1 MQNPIQFLNHVRFC
15 CLMRNNQ
22 YKSLAEFRLFG
33 LHFKFNP
40 SIYILIAVWIFG
52 TGQLKSQNLPDSITV
67 QDTTSKI
74 SDTTKLDSLNI
85 PKKKKKGGLN
95 EIIQFE
101 ASVSMVL
108 EISKKEVTLY
118 NEASIVT
125 PKTNL
130 ESHYIKVSLETKNL
144 FAKGTVDTNG
154 VYTAKPILKDKGETY
169 TADSMQYNSST
180 GRGKVYGLKLAQD
193 ESHIHLGTV
202 LKDSSG
208 SFTGVR
214 GKITTCDADEPHFY
228 LNASRVKVIP
238 DNKALFSAANLVF
251 QGIPTPI
258 ALPFGLAPLKKGQRD
273 GILFPSLGFN
283 SFNRSFYLQNFGY
296 YIGLG
301 QHSDIQINT
310 DAYLNGDFRAALQTQ
325 YYKRYVFRGTLN
337 LQYSRFSNGA
347 EITSPTFAFSN
358 DFAIRSNFNLDPKY
372 LPGVRLGGNI
382 NIVTSGFNQRN
393 SRDINN
399 LSNNQFTS
407 SINYGQS
414 FFKNKVNLSMAARHT
429 QNTQTRDFRLDL
441 PSINLG
447 VSSLTPFASKT
458 GSNQKW
464 YQQLRLSYS
473 GNMQNQINT
482 KDSILFS
489 DRYQDALAD
498 FRSGVRHS
506 IPVNTN
512 IKLFDGILNLT
523 PSFNYRENWHFKGV
537 TKEINSIDNS
547 IIESDTSGFF
557 RQYAYSFSS
566 SLKTNIYGT
575 FNGLK
580 LGRVTAIR
588 HTITPRMG
596 ISYSPEIDPYSRG
609 WTRTYTDTSG
619 KVIDYNLFSNS
630 PAGNLTQRQTGLV
643 SFGLNN
649 NLQGKKTGISI
660 DSTKKAKAEK
670 FNIIDQLNLSGSY
683 NLFADSLKFSD
694 IRMTFNTVL
703 AKVIRIN
710 ANANYSPYVRTDA
723 GRTINRYVLQENGS
737 LMRLRSAGI
746 NINTSLNAKTFKK
759 KKSSNSFIPKKVIP
773 EEEQELRN
781 IENNRG
787 RYYDFNIPW
796 SVNFSYMANY
806 NAETPIASARLSTNR
821 FRISGDI
828 SITDNWKI
836 GYQTGYDFR
845 AGSLEGSQF
854 TVARNLHC
862 WQLEFS
868 WVPTGYG
875 KQWVFTLRPVS
886 RLLQDLKLNKRVYS
900 NPALM

>member
-1 MQNPIQFLNHVRFC
+1 MKFKGVLHIII
-15 CLMRNNQ
+15 
-22 YKSLAEFRLFG
+22 G
-33 LHFKFNP
+33 L
-40 SIYILIAVWIFG
+40 WICN
-52 TGQLKSQNLPDSITV
+52 THNTQAQVTPKQAIDSM
-67 QDTTSKI
+67 DTSRI
-74 SDTTKLDSLNI
+74 SDTLVNI
-85 PKKKKKGGLN
+85 QAKESPKKKKSGLN
-95 EIIQFE
+95 DIIKFE
-101 ASVSMVL
+101 AQDSMVL
-108 EISKKEVTLY
+108 SLGSKEVILY
-118 NEASIVT
+118 NDAQIIT
-125 PKTNL
+125 PKTEL
-130 ESHYIKVSLETKNL
+130 ESYYIRVSLETKNL
-144 FAKGTVDTNG
+144 FAKGVVDSQNT
-154 VYTAKPILKDKGETY
+154 YQHKPILKDKGDTY
-169 TADSMQYNSST
+169 TADSMQYNSAS
-180 GRGKVYGLKLAQD
+180 GRGKVYGLKLAQE
-193 ESHIHLGTV
+193 ESHIHLGEV

-208 SFTGVR
+208 SFTGVH
-214 GKITTCDADEPHFY
+214 GKITTCDADHPHFY
-228 LNASRVKVIP
+228 LNASKVKVIP
-238 DNKALFSAANLVF
+238 DNKALFGAANLVF

-283 SFNRSFYLQNFGY
+283 SFNQSFYLQNFGY

-301 QHSDIQINT
+301 QHSDIQING

-325 YYKRYVFRGTLN
+325 YYKRYVFKGTLN
-337 LQYSRFSNGA
+337 LQFSRFSNGA
-347 EITSPTFAFSN
+347 EITSPDFVFSN
-358 DFAIRSNFNLDPKY
+358 DFGIRSNFNLDPKY
-372 LPGVRLGGNI
+372 LPGLRLGGNI
-382 NIVTSGFNQRN
+382 NVVTSGFNQRN

-414 FFKNKVNLSMAARHT
+414 FFKNKINLSMAARHT

-441 PSINLG
+441 PSINVG

-464 YQQLRLSYS
+464 YQQLRVSYS

-489 DRYQDALAD
+489 DRYQEALDD

-506 IPVNTN
+506 IPINTN
-512 IKLFDGILNLT
+512 IKMLDGILNLT
-523 PSFNYRENWHFKGV
+523 PSLSYRENWHFKGV
-537 TKEINSIDNS
+537 IKDINTVDNS
-547 IIESDTSGFF
+547 VINTDTTGFF

-588 HTITPRMG
+588 HTITPRLAL
-596 ISYSPEIDPYSRG
+596 SYSPEIDAFSRG
-609 WTRTYTDTSG
+609 WRRTYTDTSG
-619 KVIDYNLFSNS
+619 KVIEYDLFSSS
-630 PAGNLTQRQTGLV
+630 PAGNLSQRQTGLI
-643 SFGLNN
+643 SYGINN
-649 NLQGKKTGISI
+649 NLQGKKRGIVT
-660 DSTKKAKAEK
+660 DSTKAPKPEK
-670 FNIIDQLNLSGSY
+670 FNIIDQFNISGSY
-683 NLFADSLKFSD
+683 NMFADSLKFSD
-694 IRMTFNTVL
+694 VRLSFNTVL
-703 AKVIRIN
+703 AKIFRIN
-710 ANANYSPYVRTDA
+710 ANASYSPYVRTDA
-723 GRTINRYVLQENGS
+723 GRTINKFVIQNDGQL
-737 LMRLRSAGI
+737 LRLRTAGI

-759 KKSSNSFIPKKVIP
+759 DKKSNLLTPSKVIE

-781 IENNRG
+781 IESNLG

-796 SVNFSYMANY
+796 TVNFSYMANY
-806 NAETPIASARLSTNR
+806 NAETPIPTARLSTNR

-845 AGSLEGSQF
+845 AGRLEGSQF